1 MQLLLGGTRRSPSVK
16 QTDEG
21 SCKEVWPLA
30 TDQIRSGAPTK
41 VRDEGKLRITTAA
54 YSSPQRIGTLKEVI
68 ASTEAKSREYRSR
81 RREDF
86 VERRTSRL
94 EEGWST
100 AEQSVLTV
108 GGCLSVIT
116 DLGHCG
122 IGGCR
127 KSPLPVDMGNDWKS
141 RKRSSR
147 RKKQQPEEIDGADAV
162 VAGGTTER
170 GRRRLKTVTCY
181 FGRGSRGSST
191 SVALRGREEGDAGV
205 KAEEQSTVRRNE
217 EKSDGVTDLDDR
229 LWLQLGEETL
239 VAGRRN
245 KTLVE
250 PSPVG

>member
-1 MQLLLGGTRRSPSVK
+1 MTRFYVADRAH
-16 QTDEG
+16 
-21 SCKEVWPLA
+21 C
-30 TDQIRSGAPTK
+30 R
-41 VRDEGKLRITTAA
+41 
-54 YSSPQRIGTLKEVI
+54 
-68 ASTEAKSREYRSR
+68 
-81 RREDF
+81 
-86 VERRTSRL
+86 
-94 EEGWST
+94 
-100 AEQSVLTV
+100 
-108 GGCLSVIT
+108 VIT

-170 GRRRLKTVTCY
+170 GRPTENRDLL
-181 FGRGSRGSST
+181 
-191 SVALRGREEGDAGV
+191 LRQRKQKVLCFCRTTEEGKKGT
-205 KAEEQSTVRRNE
+205 KAEEQPTVRRNE

-229 LWLQLGEETL
+229 LWLRLGEETL

-250 PSPVG
+250 PFQLDRGSGLPVLVGWASSTANTYHRVPRRGAIAIIGSIEGVTTGRQRRRGFADKRSDKFYKKRDASSLKDE